1 MNPTTGKD
9 RITQIAAHT
18 DPTTRGKHLDR
29 LLVDL
34 LPVLGKHA
42 KALCRINGVNPATH
56 FDDVH
61 QLVLE
66 VAWKTI
72 TGLVNNPAKI
82 ADLPSLEQRLW
93 VSARPVVR
101 SEMDKAK
108 SPALGMVGAQR
119 RRREYMRTEL
129 ELLGNSGRNPSVEEV
144 VAVTNQRLRRLRK
157 DPAREGLLV
166 SVGDVACTQAA
177 TDAETAPITVG
188 DMAPHHVVASDMADK
203 ILTATRTEGELTHK
217 AAAVLITAGA
227 GSGQHTPTQ
236 AARDISTQLGVSLST
251 ARQLAAKVRTCAEA
265 ALEGA
270 GYRPNAL

>member
-1 MNPTTGKD
+1 MKHTTGKD
-9 RITQIAAHT
+9 RLAQIAAHT
-18 DPTTRGKHLDR
+18 DPTTRGKQLDR

-108 SPALGMVGAQR
+108 SPASGMVAAQR
-119 RRREYMRTEL
+119 RRREYLRTEL
-129 ELLGNSGRNPSVEEV
+129 ELFGSGTHSPTVEQV
-144 VAVTNQRLRRLRK
+144 VATTNQRLRRLRK

-166 SVGDVACTQAA
+166 SVHDVTHTEPAAHVDSTSVKVPDVAPDHA
-177 TDAETAPITVG
+177 
-188 DMAPHHVVASDMADK
+188 VASDMADR
-203 ILTATRTEGELTHK
+203 ILTATRAEGELIHK
-217 AAAVLITAGA
+217 AAAVLVAAAA
-227 GSGQHTPTQ
+227 GSRQHTPAQ
-236 AARDISTQLGVSLST
+236 AARDISVQLGVGLGT
-251 ARQLAAKVRTCAEA
+251 ARQLAAKVRTCAAA
-265 ALEGA
+265 ALAGA
-270 GYRPNAL
+270 GYLPSAL